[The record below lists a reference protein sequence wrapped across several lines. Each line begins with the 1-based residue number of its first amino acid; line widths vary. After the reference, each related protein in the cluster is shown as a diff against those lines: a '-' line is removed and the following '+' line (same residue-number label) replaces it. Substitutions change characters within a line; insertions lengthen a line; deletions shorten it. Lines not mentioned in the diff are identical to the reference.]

1 MNNDIAIKRLK
12 LAARNVLKNF
22 FMLDNP
28 LSFDDFDYKV
38 CEKLCNTQSCQ
49 FL

>member
-1 MNNDIAIKRLK
+1 MVNDNARKRLK

-28 LSFDDFDYKV
+28 LSLDEFEFDYKG
-38 CEKLCNTQSCQ
+38 CDK
-49 FL
+49 

>member
-1 MNNDIAIKRLK
+1 MGVIINDNARKRLK

-28 LSFDDFDYKV
+28 LSLDKFEFDYKG
-38 CEKLCNTQSCQ
+38 CGR
-49 FL
+49 